1 MQLIFHDLVT
11 KVPEGKMLFPRAN
24 HVTEDDLKRLGGLTT
39 DKFETIA
46 KEVRFCTHCSFTLE
60 LILFTYILCE
70 TILQAKSLAQ
80 LYKEYGLDEPADQ
93 L

>member
-1 MQLIFHDLVT
+1 
-11 KVPEGKMLFPRAN
+11 
-24 HVTEDDLKRLGGLTT
+24 
-39 DKFETIA
+39 
-46 KEVRFCTHCSFTLE
+46 
-60 LILFTYILCE
+60 LFTYILCE